1 MRPLLLFFSWEKMG
15 EGKGKEKEKLTHPF
29 LYKYSSNFFY

>member
-15 EGKGKEKEKLTHPF
+15 EGKGKEKLTH
-29 LYKYSSNFFY
+29 LSLRCKSTI

>member
-1 MRPLLLFFSWEKMG
+1 MRPLLLYFSWEKMG
-15 EGKGKEKEKLTHPF
+15 EGKGKEKLTHPF